1 MGRGAKRK
9 TKQNEE
15 AKPAEENNKQSSKAT
30 SRAKRA
36 KTSKP
41 QAEPEYFEEKRNL
54 VYIFLYQL
62 II

>member
-1 MGRGAKRK
+1 MGRGTKRK

-15 AKPAEENNKQSSKAT
+15 AKPAEENNNQSSKAT

-54 VYIFLYQL
+54 VYILYQL
-62 II
+62 IV